1 MNKKSKFGWIALSI
15 AGGTIGV
22 GIAVKAL
29 VTKYGLMKKMMFTAR
44 QSKLN
49 FEETISSIRES
60 AVKHGWEIPTIHNLQ
75 QEYQAAGLNDM
86 TRMKIIYFCNP
97 YGGYRILKDDQNKSM
112 SVMMPMGVSVY
123 ETNDGQ
129 VYIAGPNL
137 GLMSTMFAGTVKET
151 FKEGAANFE
160 KTLENIIET

>member
-15 AGGTIGV
+15 AGGAVGV

-29 VTKYGLMKKMMFTAR
+29 VIKCGLMEKMMFTASK
-44 QSKLN
+44 SKLN
-49 FEETISSIRES
+49 FEETISSICES
-60 AVKHGWEIPTIHNLQ
+60 AVKHGWEIPSIHDLQ
-75 QEYQAAGLNDM
+75 QEYQAAGHNDM

-97 YGGYRILKDDQNKSM
+97 HGGYRILKDDHNKSM

-129 VYIAGPNL
+129 VYIAGLNL
-137 GLMSTMFAGTVKET
+137 GLMSTMFEGTIKEI
-151 FKEGAANFE
+151 FEEGTENFE
-160 KTLENIIET
+160 KTLENIV

>member
-15 AGGTIGV
+15 AGGAVGV

-29 VTKYGLMKKMMFTAR
+29 VTKYGLMKKMMFTASK
-44 QSKLN
+44 SKLN
-49 FEETISSIRES
+49 FEETVSSIRES
-60 AVKHGWEIPTIHNLQ
+60 AVRHGWEIPSIHDLQ
-75 QEYQAAGLNDM
+75 REYQAAGHNDM

-97 YGGYRILKDDQNKSM
+97 HGGYRILKDDHNKSM

-129 VYIAGPNL
+129 VYIAGLNL
-137 GLMSTMFAGTVKET
+137 GLMSTMFEGTIKEI
-151 FKEGAANFE
+151 FEEGTENFE
-160 KTLENIIET
+160 KTLENIV